1 MTQDPSSPRGLNAWL
16 ARIRDQELPIFGRTA
31 ERIRDLTDSEKAAVS
46 ELAESILCDPGM
58 TAKLLRIA
66 NSVIFNTAG
75 WQITTVSRAV
85 VMLGFDMVRQ
95 IALSV
100 AFVDAFLRGPVRE
113 RVLREMA
120 RAFHAAV
127 QARWLAA
134 RRHDAQPEEVFIAAL
149 LYRFGELAYWCFSGE
164 EGDALDEALRR
175 HPQYPG
181 DVEQSL
187 LGFRLTQLTVAL
199 TRDWRVSPLLQSVL
213 KGGYASAR
221 ASRRWSSPSAWP
233 KAPRRAGTANRRVR
247 GCRMLPATCSC
258 RSRKPPGRS
267 CGTPPKPPRWPSATA
282 PRKRRASFRSS
293 FGYHAH
299 RSHLSAEARPC
310 PST

>member
-1 MTQDPSSPRGLNAWL
+1 MTQDRNGLRGLNAWL
-16 ARIRDQELPIFGRTA
+16 DRIRDQELPIFGKTA
-31 ERIRDLTDSEKAAVS
+31 ERIRDLTESEKSAVS
-46 ELAESILCDPGM
+46 ELADAILCDQGM

-66 NSVIFNTAG
+66 NSVIFNTSG
-75 WQITTVSRAV
+75 TQVTTVSRAI

-100 AFVDAFLRGPVRE
+100 AFVDAFLRGRVHE
-113 RVLREMA
+113 RVQREMA

-164 EGDALDEALRR
+164 AGDALDEALRR
-175 HPQYPG
+175 DPQHPG

-187 LGFRLTQLTVAL
+187 LGFRLAQLTAAL

-213 KGGYASAR
+213 KGGYTKRSREQAVVLAFRLAEGSEGGWGTERAR
-221 ASRRWSSPSAWP
+221 ARL
-233 KAPRRAGTANRRVR
+233 KDVAGYLQ
-247 GCRMLPATCSC
+247 LPLDEIVEPVMRNA
-258 RSRKPPGRS
+258 
-267 CGTPPKPPRWPSATA
+267 
-282 PRKRRASFRSS
+282 
-293 FGYHAH
+293 
-299 RSHLSAEARPC
+299 AEAATVAECYGAGEAARFIPQ
-310 PST
+310 

>member
-1 MTQDPSSPRGLNAWL
+1 MTLDEPPRGLSAWL
-16 ARIRDQELPIFGRTA
+16 DRIRDQELPIFGRTA
-31 ERIRDLTDSEKAAVS
+31 EQIRDLTDSEKAAVS
-46 ELAESILCDPGM
+46 ELADAILRDPGM

-66 NSVIFNTAG
+66 NSVIFNTSGA
-75 WQITTVSRAV
+75 QITTVSRAI

-100 AFVDAFLRGPVRE
+100 AFVDVFLRGQVRE

-149 LYRFGELAYWCFSGE
+149 LYRFGELAFWCFA
-164 EGDALDEALRR
+164 GDDGNRLDEALRR
-175 HPQYPG
+175 NPQYPG

-187 LGFRLTQLTVAL
+187 LGFRLHQLTAAL

-213 KGGYASAR
+213 RGGYPKRSREEAVVLAFRLAVGSEGGWNAERAR
-221 ASRRWSSPSAWP
+221 ARLKDVADYLQ
-233 KAPRRAGTANRRVR
+233 
-247 GCRMLPATCSC
+247 LPAAEIAEVAM
-258 RSRKPPGRS
+258 KN
-267 CGTPPKPPRWPSATA
+267 
-282 PRKRRASFRSS
+282 
-293 FGYHAH
+293 
-299 RSHLSAEARPC
+299 SAEAAAVAECYGAGEAARFIPQ
-310 PST
+310 

>member
-1 MTQDPSSPRGLNAWL
+1 MTQDKHGPRGLNAWL
-16 ARIRDQELPIFGRTA
+16 DRIRDQELPIFGRTA
-31 ERIRDLTDSEKAAVS
+31 EQIRDLTDSEKAAVS
-46 ELAESILCDPGM
+46 ELADAILRDPGM

-66 NSVIFNTAG
+66 NSVIFNTSGA
-75 WQITTVSRAV
+75 QITTVSRAI

-100 AFVDAFLRGPVRE
+100 AFVDVFLRGKVRE

-149 LYRFGELAYWCFSGE
+149 LYRFGELAFWCFAGE
-164 EGDALDEALRR
+164 DGDRLDAALRNN
-175 HPQYPG
+175 PQYPG

-187 LGFRLTQLTVAL
+187 LGFRLHQLTAAL

-213 KGGYASAR
+213 RGGHPKRSREQAVVLAFRLAEGAEGGWGTERAR
-221 ASRRWSSPSAWP
+221 ARLKDVAEYLQ
-233 KAPRRAGTANRRVR
+233 
-247 GCRMLPATCSC
+247 LPPEEIDEAVM
-258 RSRKPPGRS
+258 KN
-267 CGTPPKPPRWPSATA
+267 A
-282 PRKRRASFRSS
+282 
-293 FGYHAH
+293 
-299 RSHLSAEARPC
+299 AEAAAVAECYGAGDAARFIPQ
-310 PST
+310 